1 MSVETHFY
9 DLTCQVR
16 DLIGCGTVNL
26 LIGCPEP
33 KLRHPLLDLFPSNS
47 YRYMGCNGLTG
58 IDLLLVDEQVRALCD
73 LAVQSGQV
81 QSANHVWLH
90 FGDIPIQSIAAAPL
104 ERPGGVLGL
113 FLLTDPHAGTFS
125 HGEYLLLSSYLATA
139 AKSVEQIL
147 RKLHNALLHLY
158 LNRARND
165 APVELKEALVHLEQQ
180 LQRRSH
186 IFSYA
191 DQPAEKRQRP
201 EAAEK
206 PAAVSG
212 VIIAAG
218 QEPGDEFISIISH
231 ELRIPLAS
239 IKGYAGLLQAY
250 GTVENAVPEMT
261 PARQQSYLNTIME
274 QADHLEVLIDDLL
287 NMSHIHAGR
296 LALRFT
302 HVDVS
307 QLCQQVVELAQQ
319 RVSQQQ
325 PERYVIRC
333 LLDEGL
339 PLPLALA
346 DPDRVR
352 QVLTNLLENAIK
364 YSPEGGTI
372 DVLAH
377 SAHISL
383 PASYHSSAEF
393 ELREEVALPQGTP
406 MLQVTVRDQGIGI
419 AHEQLTLLFKPFSRL
434 EQAGAD
440 NIPGAGLGLYI
451 SRKLVEAMNGSITL
465 YSSAGEGTS
474 VTFTLPVVGAGG
486 EIAPS

>member
-33 KLRHPLLDLFPSNS
+33 KLRHPLLDLFPNNS

-139 AKSVEQIL
+139 AKSVEQVL

-186 IFSYA
+186 IFSYT
-191 DQPAEKRQRP
+191 DQPAEKSQRP

-206 PAAVSG
+206 PAAVGG

-250 GTVENAVPEMT
+250 GTGENAVPEMT
-261 PARQQSYLNTIME
+261 AARQQSYLNTIME

-319 RVSQQQ
+319 RMS
-325 PERYVIRC
+325 
-333 LLDEGL
+333 
-339 PLPLALA
+339 
-346 DPDRVR
+346 
-352 QVLTNLLENAIK
+352 LLENAIK

-393 ELREEVALPQGTP
+393 ELREEAALPQGAP
-406 MLQVTVRDQGIGI
+406 MLHVTVRDQGIGI
-419 AHEQLTLLFKPFSRL
+419 VHEQLTLLFKPFSRL
-434 EQAGAD
+434 EQVGTD
-440 NIPGAGLGLYI
+440 QVPGAGLGLYI
-451 SRKLVEAMNGSITL
+451 ARKLVEAMNGNITL

-486 EIAPS
+486 EIAP

>member
-47 YRYMGCNGLTG
+47 YRYMGSNGLAG
-58 IDLLLVDEQVRALCD
+58 IELLLVDEQVCALCD

-125 HGEYLLLSSYLATA
+125 HGEYLLLSSYLTTA
-139 AKSVEQIL
+139 AKSVEQVL

-165 APVELKEALVHLEQQ
+165 APMELKEALVHLEQQ

-186 IFSYA
+186 NFSYA

-206 PAAVSG
+206 PAAVGG

-250 GTVENAVPEMT
+250 GTAENAAPEMMT
-261 PARQQSYLNTIME
+261 AARQRSYLNTIME
-274 QADHLEVLIDDLL
+274 QADYLEVLIDDLL

-325 PERYVIRC
+325 PGRYVIRC
-333 LLDEGL
+333 LLDEG
-339 PLPLALA
+339 LPLALA

-377 SAHISL
+377 SAHISP

-393 ELREEVALPQGTP
+393 ELGEEAALPQGPP
-406 MLQVTVRDQGIGI
+406 MLHVTVRDQGIGI

-440 NIPGAGLGLYI
+440 HISGAGLGLYI
-451 SRKLVEAMNGSITL
+451 ARKLVEAMNGSITL

-474 VTFTLPVVGAGG
+474 VTFTLPVVGGNSL
-486 EIAPS
+486 ETTY

>member
-16 DLIGCGTVNL
+16 ALIGCETVHL
-26 LIGCPEP
+26 LIGCPEQE
-33 KLRHPLLDLFPSNS
+33 LRHPLLDLFPSNS
-47 YRYMGCNGLTG
+47 YRYMGCNGSTG
-58 IDLLLVDEQVRALCD
+58 IDLLLIDEQVCALCD

-81 QSANHVWLH
+81 QSANHVRLH

-125 HGEYLLLSSYLATA
+125 HGEHLLLSSYLAPA
-139 AKSVEQIL
+139 AKSVEQVL
-147 RKLHNALLHLY
+147 RNLHNALLHLY
-158 LNRARND
+158 LTGARGD
-165 APVELKEALVHLEQQ
+165 VPVELKEALIHLEQQ
-180 LQRRSH
+180 LERRSRN
-186 IFSYA
+186 FSHA
-191 DQPAEKRQRP
+191 DQPAG
-201 EAAEK
+201 K
-206 PAAVSG
+206 PAAVGG

-218 QEPGDEFISIISH
+218 EEPGDEFISIISH

-250 GTVENAVPEMT
+250 GMAENAVQEMT
-261 PARQQSYLNTIME
+261 PERQRSYLSTIME

-302 HVDVS
+302 QVDVS

-325 PERYVIRC
+325 PGRYVIRC
-333 LLDEGL
+333 LLDEG
-339 PLPLALA
+339 LPLALA

-372 DVLAH
+372 EVLAH
-377 SAHISL
+377 SAHISP
-383 PASYHSSAEF
+383 PASYYLSTEF
-393 ELREEVALPQGTP
+393 EPGEETALPQEAP
-406 MLQVTVRDQGIGI
+406 MVHVTVRDQGMGI
-419 AHEQLTLLFKPFSRL
+419 AREQLTLLFKPFSRL
-434 EQAGAD
+434 EQTGTD
-440 NIPGAGLGLYI
+440 RIPGAGLGLYI
-451 SRKLVEAMNGSITL
+451 ARKLVEAMNGSIRL

-474 VTFTLPVVGAGG
+474 VTFTLPVGG
-486 EIAPS
+486 H

>member
-1 MSVETHFY
+1 
-9 DLTCQVR
+9 
-16 DLIGCGTVNL
+16 
-26 LIGCPEP
+26 
-33 KLRHPLLDLFPSNS
+33 
-47 YRYMGCNGLTG
+47 MG
-58 IDLLLVDEQVRALCD
+58 
-73 LAVQSGQV
+73 
-81 QSANHVWLH
+81 
-90 FGDIPIQSIAAAPL
+90 
-104 ERPGGVLGL
+104 
-113 FLLTDPHAGTFS
+113 
-125 HGEYLLLSSYLATA
+125 
-139 AKSVEQIL
+139 
-147 RKLHNALLHLY
+147 
-158 LNRARND
+158 
-165 APVELKEALVHLEQQ
+165 
-180 LQRRSH
+180 
-186 IFSYA
+186 
-191 DQPAEKRQRP
+191 
-201 EAAEK
+201 
-206 PAAVSG
+206 G

-261 PARQQSYLNTIME
+261 AARQQSYLSTIME

-325 PERYVIRC
+325 PGRYVIRC
-333 LLDEGL
+333 LLDEG
-339 PLPLALA
+339 LPLALA

-372 DVLAH
+372 EVLAH

-393 ELREEVALPQGTP
+393 ELREEAALPQGAP
-406 MLQVTVRDQGIGI
+406 MLHVTVRDQGIGI

-440 NIPGAGLGLYI
+440 QIPGAGLGLYI
-451 SRKLVEAMNGSITL
+451 ARKLVEAMNGSITL

-474 VTFTLPVVGAGG
+474 VTFTLPVVD
-486 EIAPS
+486 

>member
-33 KLRHPLLDLFPSNS
+33 KLRHPLLDLFPNNS

-139 AKSVEQIL
+139 AKSVEQVL

-186 IFSYA
+186 IFSYT
-191 DQPAEKRQRP
+191 DQPAEKSQRP

-206 PAAVSG
+206 PAAVGG

-250 GTVENAVPEMT
+250 GTGENAVPEMT
-261 PARQQSYLNTIME
+261 AARQQSYLNTIME

-319 RVSQQQ
+319 RMSQQQ
-325 PERYVIRC
+325 PGRYVIRC
-333 LLDEGL
+333 LLDEG
-339 PLPLALA
+339 LPLALA

-364 YSPEGGTI
+364 YS
-372 DVLAH
+372 
-377 SAHISL
+377 
-383 PASYHSSAEF
+383 
-393 ELREEVALPQGTP
+393 RTP
-406 MLQVTVRDQGIGI
+406 MLHVTVRDQGIGI
-419 AHEQLTLLFKPFSRL
+419 AHDQLTLLFKPFSRL
-434 EQAGAD
+434 EQTGTD
-440 NIPGAGLGLYI
+440 QIPGAGLGLYI
-451 SRKLVEAMNGSITL
+451 ARKLVEAMNGSITL
-465 YSSAGEGTS
+465 HSSAGEGTS

-486 EIAPS
+486 EIAP

>member
-33 KLRHPLLDLFPSNS
+33 ELRHPLLDLFPNNS
-47 YRYMGCNGLTG
+47 YRYMGCDGMAG
-58 IDLLLVDEQVRALCD
+58 IDLLLVDERVCALCD

-90 FGDIPIQSIAAAPL
+90 FGDMPIQSIAAAPL

-125 HGEYLLLSSYLATA
+125 HGEYLLLSSYLTTA
-139 AKSVEQIL
+139 AKSVEEVL
-147 RKLHNALLHLY
+147 RKLHDELLHFY
-158 LNRARND
+158 LARASND
-165 APVELKEALVHLEQQ
+165 EPLELKVALVHLELQ
-180 LQRRSH
+180 LETRSH
-186 IFSYA
+186 GFSYA
-191 DQPAEKRQRP
+191 DQPAEKRP
-201 EAAEK
+201 EADEK
-206 PAAVSG
+206 AAAVGG
-212 VIIAAG
+212 VIVATG
-218 QEPGDEFISIISH
+218 EEPGDEFISIISH

-250 GTVENAVPEMT
+250 GTAENAVQEMT
-261 PARQQSYLNTIME
+261 PARQQSFLNTIME

-302 HVDVS
+302 HVDLS
-307 QLCQQVVELAQQ
+307 QLCQQVVELAQH
-319 RVSQQQ
+319 RVNLQQ
-325 PERYVIRC
+325 PGRYIMRC
-333 LLDEGL
+333 LLDEG
-339 PLPLALA
+339 LPLALA

-352 QVLTNLLENAIK
+352 QLLTNLLENAIK

-372 DVLAH
+372 EVLAH
-377 SAHISL
+377 TAHISP

-393 ELREEVALPQGTP
+393 ELGEEAEQPQGPP
-406 MLQVTVRDQGIGI
+406 MLRVTVRDQGIGI
-419 AHEQLTLLFKPFSRL
+419 AREQLTLLFKPFSRL

-440 NIPGAGLGLYI
+440 RIPGAGLGLYI
-451 SRKLVEAMNGSITL
+451 ARKLVEAMNGSITL
-465 YSSAGEGTS
+465 YSSLGEGTN
-474 VTFTLPVVGAGG
+474 VTFTLPVVGLD
-486 EIAPS
+486 